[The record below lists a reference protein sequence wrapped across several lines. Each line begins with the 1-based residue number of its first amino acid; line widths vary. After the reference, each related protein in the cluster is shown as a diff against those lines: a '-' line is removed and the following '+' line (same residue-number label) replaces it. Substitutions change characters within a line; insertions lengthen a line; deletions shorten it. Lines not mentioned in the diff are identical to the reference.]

1 MADNPIVLL
10 VDDNSDN
17 LQLIANAL
25 KTLDCDLAY
34 SDNPKD
40 VLNQVQLISP
50 DLILMD
56 IIMPEIN
63 GYKLCCEIKSNKN
76 FEDIPILFLTALN
89 ETMSIV
95 RAFESGGVDYI
106 TKPYDIDELKA
117 RVGSHLKLK
126 ENNQKLRT
134 ELGDNSTTI
143 DVLLKKYNTDLEKF
157 KKNVF
162 VNIETLIKPYIQSLQ
177 QSVSNKK
184 QKEIIDIII
193 RNLDSITSSF
203 YGPAS
208 QLKKLTPSEIRIANL
223 IKVGKANKEISD
235 LLCTSLSTIAFH
247 RKNIREKLGLTNKK
261 INLFCYLN
269 SIENQ

>member
-1 MADNPIVLL
+1 MANNPIVLL

-25 KTLDCDLAY
+25 KTLDCDMAY

-40 VLNQVQLISP
+40 VLNQVKLISP

-56 IIMPEIN
+56 IVMPEID
-63 GYKLCCEIKSNKN
+63 GYELCCNIKSDKN
-76 FEDIPILFLTALN
+76 FENIPIIFLTALD
-89 ETMSIV
+89 EKMSIV
-95 RAFESGGVDYI
+95 RGFESGGVDYI

-126 ENNQKLRT
+126 ENSQTLRT
-134 ELGDNSTTI
+134 ELGNNSATI

-157 KKNVF
+157 KKNIF

-177 QSVSNKK
+177 KSVSDKK

-193 RNLDSITSSF
+193 SNLDSITSSL
-203 YGPAS
+203 YGPSS
-208 QLKKLTPSEIRIANL
+208 QLKKLTPTEIKIANL
-223 IKVGKANKEISD
+223 IKLGKANKEISD

-247 RKNIREKLGLTNKK
+247 RKNIRKKLGLINKK
-261 INLFCYLN
+261 INLFNHLY
-269 SIENQ
+269 SKENQ